1 MRVNYIRDGLTEEF
15 HTFSFVQYSKPDKL
29 YDETPYYLRSCAKP
43 LQASLLIDYGADKVY
58 NLTLKEIALIC
69 GSHAGEDCHI
79 ETGLGILE
87 KIGLDESYLK
97 CGVHEPLSRT
107 MQDKMLIMGKKAS
120 AIHNNC
126 SGKHIGFLAL
136 CKLKHWDL
144 KTYFEP
150 THPLQI
156 AVKNKIYALAGV
168 NEGNKPVNYPITTDG
183 CGVPIVSMPLKNML
197 IGFINL
203 FTDTKYEKITN
214 AFLENPYIIGG
225 ENRLDTEI
233 IQNTEN
239 IVAKVGAGGLCI
251 VVNLEKKDGFVI
263 KMDDASMAARRI
275 AVFEMINRLGWGKI
289 NYDSTIKTIA
299 GKKVGDIIV
308 E

>member
-15 HTFSFVQYSKPDKL
+15 HTFGFVQYSKLDEFC
-29 YDETPYYLRSCAKP
+29 DETPYYLRSCAKP

-58 NLTLKEIALIC
+58 NLTSKEIALIC

-87 KIGLDESYLK
+87 KIGLDENYLK

-144 KTYFEP
+144 ETYFEP

-156 AVKNKIYALAGV
+156 AVRNKIYSLAGV
-168 NEGNKPVNYPITTDG
+168 NEGNKLVSYPVTTDG

-203 FTDTKYEKITN
+203 FTDPKYQKITN

-233 IQNTEN
+233 IKNTEN

-251 VVNLEKKDGFVI
+251 VVNLEKKDGFVV
-263 KMDDASMAARRI
+263 KMDDASMPARRI
-275 AVFEMINRLGWGKI
+275 AVFEMINRLDWGKLD
-289 NYDSTIKTIA
+289 YDSTIKTIA

>member
-1 MRVNYIRDGLTEEF
+1 M
-15 HTFSFVQYSKPDKL
+15 
-29 YDETPYYLRSCAKP
+29 RSCAKP

-58 NLTLKEIALIC
+58 NLTSKEIALIC

-87 KIGLDESYLK
+87 KIGLDENYLK

-136 CKLKHWDL
+136 CNLKHWDL
-144 KTYFEP
+144 ETYYEP

-156 AVKNKIYALAGV
+156 AVKNKIYELAGV
-168 NEGNKPVNYPITTDG
+168 NKPVSYPITTDG

-203 FTDTKYEKITN
+203 FTDPKYEKITN

-239 IVAKVGAGGLCI
+239 IVAKVGAGG
-251 VVNLEKKDGFVI
+251 KKDGFVI
-263 KMDDASMAARRI
+263 KMDDASMPARRI
-275 AVFEMINRLGWGKI
+275 AVFEMINRLGWGNI
-289 NYDSTIKTIA
+289 DYDSTIKTIA

>member
-144 KTYFEP
+144 ETYFEP

-263 KMDDASMAARRI
+263 KMDDASMPARRI